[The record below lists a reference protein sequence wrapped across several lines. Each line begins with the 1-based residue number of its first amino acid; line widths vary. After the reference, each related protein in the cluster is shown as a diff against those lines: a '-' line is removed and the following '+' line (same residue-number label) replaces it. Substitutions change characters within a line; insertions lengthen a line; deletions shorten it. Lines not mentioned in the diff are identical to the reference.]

1 MKTFPIALEDELH
14 EKIQRIAFESKKS
27 MKQFVIEAIKEKI
40 DRERV

>member
-1 MKTFPIALEDELH
+1 MKIFPIALDNELH

-40 DRERV
+40 IKEQ